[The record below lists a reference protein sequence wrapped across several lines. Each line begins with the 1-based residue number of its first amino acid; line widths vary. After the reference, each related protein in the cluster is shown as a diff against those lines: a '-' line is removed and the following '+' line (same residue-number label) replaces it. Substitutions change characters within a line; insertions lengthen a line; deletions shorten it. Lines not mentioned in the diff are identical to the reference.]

1 MPILRGVST
10 TEKYSSIAHNQY
22 VRNDNG
28 FVASGGVATLRGI
41 ALAGIAIV
49 GLMLFFLLTIAGSLI
64 GLWVGVFLL
73 PPLVLRTQRL
83 ANLQRRLAG
92 EWSGVQI
99 PVPYRPPPT
108 DDVARSPLRHLQ
120 HLLGDRANWRD
131 ALWLL
136 VDSMIGILLTAMPL
150 GLILN
155 GIRGLMMPL
164 GLGEWLGNW
173 YAFIPMNGPVAEWT
187 AAVLGLA
194 QLPLALWVAPPML
207 RLHVRLAASLLS
219 PTEATRLSH
228 RVQHLTETRDDA
240 VGSQA
245 SELRRIER
253 NLHDGAQAR
262 LVAMGMTLDAAMRVL
277 ADHPEA
283 ARSLLTEAKD
293 NSAKA
298 LQELRS
304 LVRGIQPPVLV
315 DRGLADAIRTL
326 AMENPLR
333 LETTVDIP
341 GRPSPAVEAAA
352 YFTVSEVLNNAMKH
366 SGAQTGSI
374 YARHHDGRLVIQV
387 SDNGGGGADPSRGSG
402 LRGIERRLAALD
414 GFITILSPLGGP
426 TMVSI
431 EIPCEL
437 SAPA

>member
-1 MPILRGVST
+1 VQSENR
-10 TEKYSSIAHNQY
+10 
-22 VRNDNG
+22 
-28 FVASGGVATLRGI
+28 FVARGGVAMLQGVALTGI
-41 ALAGIAIV
+41 AMV
-49 GLMLFFLLTIAGSLI
+49 ELFLFVLVVMAASLI
-64 GLWVGVFLL
+64 GLGVGLFLL
-73 PPLVLRTQRL
+73 PPLVVMTQRL
-83 ANLQRRLAG
+83 ANKQRRLAG
-92 EWSGVQI
+92 RWSGVQI
-99 PVPYRPPPT
+99 PVPYGSSPH
-108 DDVARSPLRHLQ
+108 DGLSPLRRILR
-120 HLLGDRANWRD
+120 LLGDRANWRD

-136 VDSMIGILLTAMPL
+136 VDGTVGILLTAMPL
-150 GLILN
+150 ALILN
-155 GIRGLMMPL
+155 GIRGLVMAI
-164 GLGEWLGNW
+164 GLVEWLGNW
-173 YAFIPMNGPVAEWT
+173 YAFIPMTGPVAAWL
-187 AAVLGLA
+187 AAFLGLA
-194 QLPLALWVAPPML
+194 QFPLALWVAPALL
-207 RLHVRLAASLLS
+207 RLHARLAATLLS
-219 PTEATRLSH
+219 PTETTRLSH

-293 NSAKA
+293 NSSKA

-366 SGAQTGSI
+366 SGAQAGSI
-374 YARHHDGRLVIQV
+374 DARHHNGRLVIQV
-387 SDNGGGGADPSRGSG
+387 SDNGRGGADPSLGSG
-402 LRGIERRLAALD
+402 LRGIERRLAPLD

-426 TMVSI
+426 TKVSI

>member
-1 MPILRGVST
+1 MARGGAATV
-10 TEKYSSIAHNQY
+10 Q
-22 VRNDNG
+22 
-28 FVASGGVATLRGI
+28 GVV
-41 ALAGIAIV
+41 LAGIAVV
-49 GLMLFFLLTIAGSLI
+49 GVLLFVLLVTAGSLI
-64 GLWVGVFLL
+64 GVGVGLFLL
-73 PPLVLRTQRL
+73 PPLVLATQGL
-83 ANLQRRLAG
+83 TNVQRRLAS
-92 EWSGVQI
+92 EWSGVRI
-99 PVPYRPPPT
+99 PVPYRPSPA
-108 DDVARSPLRHLQ
+108 DGVERSPLRRLH

-136 VDSMIGILLTAMPL
+136 VDSTVGIVLTTLPL
-150 GLILN
+150 ALILH
-155 GIRGLMMPL
+155 GIRGLAMPFD
-164 GLGEWLGNW
+164 GAGEWLGSW
-173 YAFIPMNGPVAEWT
+173 YAFIPVSTTTSEWL
-187 AAVLGLA
+187 AALLGVV
-194 QLPLALWVAPPML
+194 QFPLALWVAPPVL
-207 RLHVRLAASLLS
+207 RLHARLAAGLLS
-219 PTEATRLSH
+219 PTEVTRLSH

-262 LVAMGMTLDAAMRVL
+262 LVAMGMTLDAAMRIL

-326 AMENPLR
+326 AMENPLS

-374 YARHHDGRLVIQV
+374 DARHHDGRLVIQV
-387 SDNGGGGADPSRGSG
+387 SDHGRGGADPALGSG
-402 LRGIERRLAALD
+402 LRGIERRLAPLD